1 MCGIAGLLVQGSHRP
16 LLSVPMIFNR
26 MRHRGPDDRGYVAY
40 SPGAVRCGRVWND
53 IPDEHSEVLLLHR
66 RLSILDLSE
75 AGSQPMGTPDGR
87 YYITFNG
94 EIYNHVELR
103 SELETKGYTFY
114 SRSDTEVLLAA
125 YAAWGANALHKFV
138 GMFAFAIL
146 DTVRRVVFLARDCFG
161 IKPLYY
167 FRTQESFAFAS
178 ELKALL
184 DLGTVPRQ
192 INATRL
198 FSYLRWGLCDFGGDT
213 LLLGICQLP
222 PAHYLELELDSTSA
236 PTPRCYWQPSCHIRD
251 DLTFDRAAQ
260 ELQHLFLKNVSLH
273 MRSDVALGSALSGGI
288 DSSSIVMA
296 MRHLNPE
303 IDLHTFSYIAD
314 DEALN
319 EEKWIDIVAAASNAH
334 VHKIHATPGELMSE
348 FEQLSYVQDLPSGS
362 TSLYAQYCVFRAAQ
376 QSGIK
381 VMLDGQ
387 GADEMLGGYPYF
399 RGARLASLI
408 RQAKWSEAQQFF
420 ARVSRWPGMSRVSL
434 LQHAC
439 DHLFSPLMK
448 ASLRKLAGKDLVPP
462 WLNRAWFQKHGVV
475 PHLSRAGFSS
485 RHVVHEKMC
494 HELFE
499 HLPTLLR
506 YEDRNSM
513 AFSIES
519 RVPFLTPELVDF
531 VLSLPE
537 DYIIGSD
544 GMSKAV
550 FRRAMRGIVPKAV
563 LERKDKIG
571 FSTPERSWLS
581 SSGSWVQQL
590 FDHEVAADI
599 PAFHLDIVN
608 RDWDAMK
615 KGRKPF
621 SFEVWRCLNLISW
634 TKRFGVQ
641 YS

>member
-1 MCGIAGLLVQGSHRP
+1 
-16 LLSVPMIFNR
+16 
-26 MRHRGPDDRGYVAY
+26 
-40 SPGAVRCGRVWND
+40 
-53 IPDEHSEVLLLHR
+53 
-66 RLSILDLSE
+66 
-75 AGSQPMGTPDGR
+75 
-87 YYITFNG
+87 
-94 EIYNHVELR
+94 
-103 SELETKGYTFY
+103 
-114 SRSDTEVLLAA
+114 
-125 YAAWGANALHKFV
+125 
-138 GMFAFAIL
+138 
-146 DTVRRVVFLARDCFG
+146 
-161 IKPLYY
+161 
-167 FRTQESFAFAS
+167 
-178 ELKALL
+178 
-184 DLGTVPRQ
+184 
-192 INATRL
+192 
-198 FSYLRWGLCDFGGDT
+198 
-213 LLLGICQLP
+213 
-222 PAHYLELELDSTSA
+222 
-236 PTPRCYWQPSCHIRD
+236 
-251 DLTFDRAAQ
+251 
-260 ELQHLFLKNVSLH
+260 
-273 MRSDVALGSALSGGI
+273 
-288 DSSSIVMA
+288 
-296 MRHLNPE
+296 
-303 IDLHTFSYIAD
+303 
-314 DEALN
+314 
-319 EEKWIDIVAAASNAH
+319 
-334 VHKIHATPGELMSE
+334 
-348 FEQLSYVQDLPSGS
+348 
-362 TSLYAQYCVFRAAQ
+362 
-376 QSGIK
+376 
-381 VMLDGQ
+381 
-387 GADEMLGGYPYF
+387 
-399 RGARLASLI
+399 
-408 RQAKWSEAQQFF
+408 
-420 ARVSRWPGMSRVSL
+420 
-434 LQHAC
+434 
-439 DHLFSPLMK
+439 MK

-537 DYIIGSD
+537 EYIIGSD

-599 PAFHLDIVN
+599 PAFHLDIVS

-615 KGRKPF
+615 QGRKPF

>member
-1 MCGIAGLLVQGSHRP
+1 M
-16 LLSVPMIFNR
+16 
-26 MRHRGPDDRGYVAY
+26 
-40 SPGAVRCGRVWND
+40 
-53 IPDEHSEVLLLHR
+53 PDEHSEVLLLHR

-75 AGSQPMGTPDGR
+75 AGAQPMGTPDGR
-87 YYITFNG
+87 YYITYNG
-94 EIYNHVELR
+94 EIYNYVELR
-103 SELETKGYTFY
+103 SELETKGYTFT

-125 YAAWGANALHKFV
+125 YAAWGASALHKFV

-167 FRTQESFAFAS
+167 VRTPESFAFAS

-184 DLGTVPRQ
+184 DLGTVHRK
-192 INATRL
+192 INPTRL

-213 LLLGICQLP
+213 LLNGICQLP
-222 PAHYLELELDSTSA
+222 AAHYLKVDMDSKSA
-236 PTPRCYWQPSCHIRD
+236 PQLECYWQPLCTTRD
-251 DLTFDRAAQ
+251 DLSFDRAA
-260 ELQHLFLKNVSLH
+260 EKLQDLFMKNVALH
-273 MRSDVALGSALSGGI
+273 LRSDVAVGSALSGGI
-288 DSSSIVMA
+288 DSSAIVMA
-296 MRHLNPE
+296 MRQLNPDIE
-303 IDLHTFSYIAD
+303 LHTFSYIAD
-314 DEALN
+314 HETLN
-319 EEKWIDIVAAASNAH
+319 EEKWIDIVCTASNAH
-334 VHKIHATPGELMSE
+334 VHKVHPTPDELMGD

-387 GADEMLGGYPYF
+387 GADELLGGYPYF

-408 RQAKWSEAQQFF
+408 KQAKWSEAQQFF
-420 ARVSRWPGMSRVSL
+420 SRVSHWPGMSRVSL
-434 LQHAC
+434 LQHAG
-439 DHLFSPLMK
+439 DHLFSPLVN
-448 ASLRKLAGKDLVPP
+448 ASLRKIAGKDLVPP
-462 WLNRAWFQKHGVV
+462 WLNAAWFHKQGVV
-475 PHLSRAGFSS
+475 PRLNRAGFGSP
-485 RHVVHEKMC
+485 HVVHEKMC
-494 HELFE
+494 HELLE
-499 HLPTLLR
+499 HLPSLLR

-537 DYIIGSD
+537 EYIIASD
-544 GMSKAV
+544 GTSKAV
-550 FRRAMRGIVPKAV
+550 FRRAMRGIVPKAI

-571 FSTPERSWLS
+571 FATPERSWLS
-581 SSGSWVQQL
+581 SSALWVQRS
-590 FDHEVAADI
+590 FEDEVAAEI

-615 KGRKPF
+615 EGRKPF

-634 TKRFGVQ
+634 TKQFGVQ